1 MPARFQNRLSVR
13 SAPLMTLAKT
23 GAINLVI
30 KIYVVQQPLIHSDMQ
45 KVYGECI
52 DE

>member
-23 GAINLVI
+23 GAINVI
-30 KIYVVQQPLIHSDMQ
+30 KSYVVRQPLIHFDMQ